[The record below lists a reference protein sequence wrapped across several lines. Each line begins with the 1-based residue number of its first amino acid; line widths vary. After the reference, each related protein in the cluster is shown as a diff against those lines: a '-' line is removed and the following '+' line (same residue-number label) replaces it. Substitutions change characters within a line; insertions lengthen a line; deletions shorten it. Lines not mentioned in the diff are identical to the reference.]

1 MSNPFVQF
9 SIATEGYL
17 TTGRYSKLQES
28 MQHLPD
34 PIFSD
39 LMKYLLESV
48 QKDMES
54 CIEVSFNEM
63 SLAQYCAMIN
73 WKGSADGAIQHIHQL
88 HGERWKVGEDGMIH
102 FPVKQTENTMEAKKT
117 LGDLIFQLNDFER
130 IWLVCFKYRFP

>member
-130 IWLVCFKYRFP
+130 IWLVCYIRQ